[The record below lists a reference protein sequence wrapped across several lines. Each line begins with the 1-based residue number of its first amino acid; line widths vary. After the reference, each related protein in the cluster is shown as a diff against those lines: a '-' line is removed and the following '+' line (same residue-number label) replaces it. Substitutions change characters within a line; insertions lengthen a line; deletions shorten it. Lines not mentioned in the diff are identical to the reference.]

1 MATIKEAKPATNL
14 LNLSALSNIASS
26 VAAAI
31 PKATNTPQKTPAI
44 TPATN
49 MYGTET
55 DDAVRNKYAGY
66 YDQYAQTQQNLANQQ
81 IAAKNKQADKT
92 QNQNYINYM
101 LSQKALPEQ
110 LARLGLSGG
119 ATETSLMRQ
128 NTNYQNTRANTE
140 NTRAGDISA
149 INQGLATNLANYRLQ
164 NDQAMNNEMA
174 QNASTRYQ
182 RQQEA
187 KQLAENIRQ
196 FNQQQ
201 ALEKA
206 KLAETKKANA
216 QAVKDNTYTKA
227 VNVAKSYSTV
237 KSIDAKIKALSK
249 IPAKKRSY
257 YQNSLLAL
265 LKARKSEI
273 QGENARAKRDMKY
286 SIAIKKAK

>member
-1 MATIKEAKPATNL
+1 MATIKETKPATNL

-31 PKATNTPQKTPAI
+31 PKATTNTPQKTPAI

-49 MYGTET
+49 LYGTET

-101 LSQKALPEQ
+101 LAQKAMPEQ

-119 ATETSLMRQ
+119 ATETSIMRQ

-140 NTRAGDISA
+140 NTRANDINA
-149 INQGLATNLANYRLQ
+149 INQGLTTNLSNYKLQ
-164 NDQAMNNEMA
+164 NDQAMNNELA

-196 FNQQQ
+196 FNQQM

-206 KLAETKKANA
+206 KLAETK
-216 QAVKDNTYTKA
+216 KDNTYTKA
-227 VNVAKSYSTV
+227 VNVAKSYGTV
-237 KSIDAKIKALSK
+237 KSVNAKIKALQK

-257 YQNSLLAL
+257 YQKSLLAL

-273 QGENARAKRDMKY
+273 KGENARAKRDKNY
-286 SIAIKKAK
+286 SIAIKRAK